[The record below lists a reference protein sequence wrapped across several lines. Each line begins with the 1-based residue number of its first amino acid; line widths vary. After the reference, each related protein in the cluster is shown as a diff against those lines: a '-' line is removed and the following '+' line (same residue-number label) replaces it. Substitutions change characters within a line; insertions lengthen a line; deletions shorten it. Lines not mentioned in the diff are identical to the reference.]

1 MPEAAYLFCPRCV
14 IGHCDPDKTTLV
26 RLYGETVISIQ
37 TMPVNICDTC
47 GYQEFE
53 PNAVEII
60 NRLVGDEV
68 IVQDN
73 THTFFYK
80 ALPLDAQESH
90 STRRLKS

>member
-37 TMPVNICDTC
+37 T
-47 GYQEFE
+47 
-53 PNAVEII
+53 
-60 NRLVGDEV
+60 